1 MLNFQK
7 ILFAFVFVFITSK
20 TFSQSTIENNPN
32 VISQT
37 HYYSFKGNEKCN
49 KEIINELQN
58 DLKKTEFVVDVN
70 IKYSVEKKSGYIK
83 VITQEKPVVKET
95 DRSFSPAILKNI
107 MLKHQLQ
114 PTHYSVEAGIK

>member
-1 MLNFQK
+1 MLKIQK
-7 ILFAFVFVFITSK
+7 ILFAFVLVFVSSK

-37 HYYSFKGNEKCN
+37 HYYSFVGNEKCN
-49 KEIINELQN
+49 KDIINELQN
-58 DLKKTEFVVDVN
+58 DLKKTEFVIDVN

-107 MLKHQLQ
+107 LLKHHLQ
-114 PTHYSVEAGIK
+114 PTHYSVEAGVK